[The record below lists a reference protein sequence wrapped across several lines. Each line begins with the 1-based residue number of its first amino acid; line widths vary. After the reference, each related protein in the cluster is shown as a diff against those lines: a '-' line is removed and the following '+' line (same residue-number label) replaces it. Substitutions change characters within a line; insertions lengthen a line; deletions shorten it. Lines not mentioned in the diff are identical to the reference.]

1 MASSADAGSTAA
13 AAAAAA
19 PSLETTFLAF
29 CEAVKRGS
37 TTATD
42 KTIKRMLTD
51 CNVYCKGMD
60 ANRVDIEFRGHVGNN
75 KKDVDYKGF
84 LEFLEGRLAKTYATA
99 KGIEHDAAVQE
110 LKRKLTGA
118 TPQLHGATKA
128 SSDATTARLTDVRN
142 YTGAHK
148 ERFDPSTGKGKG
160 KLGREDAPPAF
171 TATGISAP
179 RK

>member
-1 MASSADAGSTAA
+1 MAASADAGAT
-13 AAAAAA
+13 AAA

-60 ANRVDIEFRGHVGNN
+60 ANRVDIEFRGFVGNN

-84 LEFLEGRLAKTYATA
+84 LEFLESRLAKAYASA
-99 KGIEHDAAVQE
+99 KGIEHDVAVQE
-110 LKRKLTGA
+110 LKDKLAGA
-118 TPQLHGATKA
+118 SPQLHGATKA
-128 SSDATTARLTDVRN
+128 SSDAATARLTDVRN

-171 TATGISAP
+171 TAAGISAP